1 VDEIDELRD
10 ALDRLHAALDNLIV
24 RGLRAAGSQEL
35 ARLTALGDEFRR
47 AGAEHLAGRLVELA
61 DRVRAD
67 DRDAAPALLRA
78 MTSAR
83 LFDRMLTLEVAAAAL
98 AAAADVPDREEG

>member
-10 ALDRLHAALDNLIV
+10 ALDRLHAAFDDLIV
-24 RGLRAAGSQEL
+24 RGLRSAGPQEL

-47 AGAEHLAGRLVELA
+47 AGAEHIAGRLAELA
-61 DRVRAD
+61 DRVRSD
-67 DRDAAPALLRA
+67 DRAAALALLRA

-83 LFDRMLTLEVAAAAL
+83 LFDRMLTLEVASAAL
-98 AAAADVPDREEG
+98 AAAAVTPDGEGG

>member
-10 ALDRLHAALDNLIV
+10 ALDRVHAALDDLIV

-35 ARLTALGDEFRR
+35 ARLAALGHELRQ
-47 AGAEHLAGRLVELA
+47 AGAEHLAGRLGELV

-67 DRDAAPALLRA
+67 DRAAAPALLRA

-83 LFDRMLTLEVAAAAL
+83 MFDRMLTLEVAAAAL
-98 AAAADVPDREEG
+98 AAAAVPVGEGG